1 MLKYAELVSSNGVW
15 YIHTEA
21 ENIEVG
27 KMVSYLTALDEVSK
41 SGWSLVDIVVLSNQS
56 KYIIS
61 KKQRMVR

>member
-1 MLKYAELVSSNGVW
+1 MLKHAELVSNNGTW
-15 YIHTEA
+15 FIHTEE

-41 SGWSLVDIVVLSNQS
+41 NGWSLVDIVVLPNQC